1 MSTTNWNPSDKHA
14 DIGLSNFNRTAYCS
28 GTSARGVRSIN
39 PKSTGKWYFEVW
51 LSSGTPAAGLAIG
64 VGDNAF
70 DLSLSLND
78 TAQTTW
84 CIDNAGDFYDNG
96 SSIASSTALADSD
109 IIGIA
114 VDLDNGYMWV
124 YVNNALLN
132 GSTDPPT
139 AANADFTTLAGTLY
153 PCFST
158 TISTN
163 AGTGAWLDT
172 DMAYTPPTGF
182 SAWDDG
188 AILPEILESDA
199 VATATMGPGGS
210 ALSITLTET
219 PVATATFKGA
229 RGYTFTATAEA
240 TDDLIFRRGVSLA
253 SNAVAQA
260 TATGI
265 GQFSL
270 TLTSSAVASSEAV
283 GKLSLLL
290 SATGVAQA
298 DLTFRR
304 GVSLASDAVA
314 VATVKSD
321 HTMRLDSAAIAAEV
335 AEGRRT
341 FLLAATAV
349 ASADLIGQR
358 TVTVTA
364 TSDAVAAATYS
375 GRARI
380 AMLLSSDAVASEQAK
395 TIAHMMSTLTSEAEA
410 EDRLRLPGG
419 TFAALWT
426 NTTTAAAASWD
437 GVLVNSMIEDGGNV
451 YGAGPEGL
459 YVLTPK
465 EKDAGAR
472 IPVSVLWDL
481 TDFGSAH
488 RKRLG
493 AVYVSGYAKDGF
505 TVRVVNPQGAFEYVT
520 RLPGHAHASNYRA
533 LPGKGLD
540 SQFYRIGVDSRGYCE
555 CNAVIVDIL
564 ETDRR
569 I

>member
-1 MSTTNWNPSDKHA
+1 MSVTNWNPADKHA
-14 DIGLSNFNRTAYCS
+14 DISLTNFNRNAYGTTADNRS
-28 GTSARGVRSIN
+28 VRANNS
-39 PKSTGKWYFEVW
+39 KSTGKWYFEVQ
-51 LSSGTPAAGLAIG
+51 LSSGTPGTGLSIG
-64 VGDNAF
+64 VGSSAF
-70 DLSLSLND
+70 DLALPLYD
-78 TAQTTW
+78 TGQVAW
-84 CIDNAGDFYDNG
+84 CVDNAGDLYDNG
-96 SSIASSTALADSD
+96 TSIASSLALSDSD
-109 IIGIA
+109 YIGIA

-124 YVNNALLN
+124 FLN
-132 GSTDPPT
+132 GALINGDLDPPDAT
-139 AANADFTTLAGTLY
+139 NADFTTLTGAVY
-153 PCFST
+153 PAFST
-158 TISTN
+158 NFINN
-163 AGTGAWLDT
+163 AGTINALET

-182 SAWDDG
+182 LAWDDG
-188 AILPEILESDA
+188 AVLPEVLTSNA

-210 ALSITLTET
+210 AMSITLTEA
-219 PVATATFKGA
+219 PVATATFKGG

-240 TDDLIFRRGVSLA
+240 TDDLIFRRGVSLT

-270 TLTSSAVASSEAV
+270 TLTSNAVAASEAV
-283 GKLSLLL
+283 GRLAFAL
-290 SATGVAQA
+290 SATAVAQA

-321 HTMRLDSAAIAAEV
+321 HTTSLGSAAVATAV
-335 AEGRRT
+335 AEGRRA

-358 TVTVTA
+358 IVTVTA
-364 TSDAVAAATYS
+364 TSDAVAADTYS
-375 GRARI
+375 GRARVT
-380 AMLLSSDAVASEQAK
+380 MRLSSDAVADAQAK
-395 TIAHMMSTLTSEAEA
+395 TIAHMMATLTSEAEA

-419 TFAALWT
+419 SFPALWT

-481 TDFGSAH
+481 TDFGSAR

-493 AVYVSGYAKDGF
+493 AIYVSGYAKDGF
-505 TVRVVNPQGAFEYVT
+505 TVRVVNHQGEFEYVT

-533 LPGKGLD
+533 VPGKGLD